1 MLRARHLVGSSHAP
15 EWPVEPSPTDARTSA
30 RWTTGNKDGVGTA
43 PGAKSRVWFTLARGV
58 VTEVF
63 YPAVDSPN
71 IRRLSVIVVAGD
83 RIFIDGTSHQY
94 AVRSLRRWAPGYE
107 VTSVVPFDGLQLQ
120 KTIITDTGR
129 AVLLQRTRLLGGD
142 SIPRSARLFVV
153 LEPHLDNSGDAND
166 AWAGEYKGTHA
177 LLARGARTA
186 LALLCSRPLA
196 MGTSAFVG
204 ADDAVADIRAH
215 GELTCRRGSA
225 VRGNVQLAAEVI
237 LDDARELVLA
247 LGFGASADHA
257 AQQARASLHGT
268 FEAARRRYV
277 SGWRR
282 NRVHAGQLAN
292 DHSRRVKRVFE
303 ASVVAIRAHRDKES
317 TGAVIASMAIPWG
330 DAHGHHRAG
339 GYHLVW
345 PRDLVESAGALL
357 SVGRDADARRTLL
370 YLMSTQEADGGWP
383 QNMWLDGTAS
393 SRGVQLDEVSL
404 PILLARMLQ
413 RHGALGELDPWP
425 MVRAAIGFIV
435 RAGPVTP
442 EDRWEEEGGYSA
454 YTIAAEVAALIA
466 ASTFAHDANEDAL
479 ARYLCETA
487 DEWVDSLDA
496 WTYVRGTAL
505 AERYDVDGY
514 YVRLTP
520 PAAVGQGRRATLG
533 TPLRLFNQRCA
544 DVSLPFED
552 VVSPD
557 ALALVRFG
565 LRDANDPRIR
575 NTVAVIDAELKTVTK
590 RGPAWHRYTRDG
602 YGERPDGTPHV
613 GWGVGR
619 AWPLLTGERGHY
631 ELQRGRADRA
641 KRLLHI
647 MAAQAN
653 ENGMLPEQIWDAAD
667 IPARWLF
674 NGRPTGSASPLVW
687 AHAEFLKLHRSIGD
701 GHVFDRPADA
711 AARYEA
717 RASTAMRVAWRRDR
731 QVSCV
736 PARTTVRVE
745 GSDLRAVEWRV
756 ASTERHGHSDACDPG
771 IGMTYADLPTSE
783 LPEGAVVHFRVRGTR
798 DNGDDD
804 REYSVRI
811 GAETA

>member
-30 RWTTGNKDGVGTA
+30 RWTTGNKDGVGTT

-186 LALLCSRPLA
+186 LAVLCSRPLA

-292 DHSRRVKRVFE
+292 DHSRRVDRVFE

-357 SVGRDADARRTLL
+357 SVGRDAEARRTLL

-413 RHGALGELDPWP
+413 RHG
-425 MVRAAIGFIV
+425 
-435 RAGPVTP
+435 
-442 EDRWEEEGGYSA
+442 
-454 YTIAAEVAALIA
+454 
-466 ASTFAHDANEDAL
+466 
-479 ARYLCETA
+479 
-487 DEWVDSLDA
+487 
-496 WTYVRGTAL
+496 
-505 AERYDVDGY
+505 
-514 YVRLTP
+514 
-520 PAAVGQGRRATLG
+520 
-533 TPLRLFNQRCA
+533 
-544 DVSLPFED
+544 
-552 VVSPD
+552 
-557 ALALVRFG
+557 
-565 LRDANDPRIR
+565 
-575 NTVAVIDAELKTVTK
+575 
-590 RGPAWHRYTRDG
+590 
-602 YGERPDGTPHV
+602 
-613 GWGVGR
+613 
-619 AWPLLTGERGHY
+619 
-631 ELQRGRADRA
+631 
-641 KRLLHI
+641 
-647 MAAQAN
+647 
-653 ENGMLPEQIWDAAD
+653 
-667 IPARWLF
+667 
-674 NGRPTGSASPLVW
+674 
-687 AHAEFLKLHRSIGD
+687 
-701 GHVFDRPADA
+701 
-711 AARYEA
+711 
-717 RASTAMRVAWRRDR
+717 
-731 QVSCV
+731 
-736 PARTTVRVE
+736 
-745 GSDLRAVEWRV
+745 
-756 ASTERHGHSDACDPG
+756 
-771 IGMTYADLPTSE
+771 
-783 LPEGAVVHFRVRGTR
+783 
-798 DNGDDD
+798 
-804 REYSVRI
+804 
-811 GAETA
+811 